1 MLQLKDRKKSVFKFE
16 INQKEI
22 KRITKLEKN
31 SFKNYLVY
39 KNKNKFLK
47 NPMTSVIENFIK
59 NNRSNNE
66 YKSNKN
72 LTYQLSY
79 LTKQIYEQC
88 NN

>member
-1 MLQLKDRKKSVFKFE
+1 MLQLRNRKKSIFKFE

-22 KRITKLEKN
+22 KRITKIEKN
-31 SFKNYLVY
+31 IFKNYLLY
-39 KNKNKFLK
+39 KNKKKFLK
-47 NPMTSVIENFIK
+47 NPMACVIENFIK
-59 NNRSNNE
+59 NNRLNNE

-79 LTKQIYEQC
+79 LTKQIYDQC